1 MAQPQAQ
8 AEGRSEGRGRVLL
21 LLLLL
26 LGHLCVTGTSR
37 SLSCR
42 SQSASLTNSQ
52 DRCAVWPPQASGIPG
67 PGPQFLGPLPLTL
80 PSPLTWGPSPG
91 LLVASESREVRT
103 PGH

>member
-8 AEGRSEGRGRVLL
+8 AEGRSGGRGRVLL

-42 SQSASLTNSQ
+42 SQSASLTNPRTDVLCGHHRPLES
-52 DRCAVWPPQASGIPG
+52 
-67 PGPQFLGPLPLTL
+67 LGL
-80 PSPLTWGPSPG
+80 G
-91 LLVASESREVRT
+91 LSF
-103 PGH
+103 